1 MNNGPNDAPTSHR
14 GRGAAQL
21 ERGASGMCIPI
32 ESDGDGDDNESTT
45 AEHDYL
51 LPTPTTQTPPP
62 LSLVTSGQQ
71 ITGSGGASTIINLE
85 HFHPPGR
92 SSSVGGSRPNGG
104 NILTS
109 FLARQRSFTPVSSTP
124 LRTTNQV
131 NRRLQQSRSVGAPSN
146 NILED
151 PPMPP
156 PPPPP
161 ASAPSPATMRQLGFW
176 RVNLNEM
183 FSLSTAPST
192 EALRSFIAHSNFRY
206 QPIAGGAA
214 GAAGATASSG
224 DNPHNLLN
232 QNQMPLNMEPEA
244 STSASIL
251 MRSSNSNNNNST
263 GNSTN
268 NNNSGAMGRSI
279 SLREGEMQQ
288 PRHSL
293 NTRHNA
299 SVLGL
304 TTPAMAT
311 IPIAHPEAAAGGGGA
326 GLATPG
332 GGGGAADATT
342 GAASANGNGNGQQD
356 QDENNADDDHIIT
369 DMVVHIL
376 SHFVRYLPFICILMI
391 KFVHDHLLGI
401 LDLLLLLTIM
411 YNVNLSV
418 RQQVARLAQKNYAV
432 LLRDI
437 LLVSVVVAVRLFM
450 ATTPPDPFGL
460 LIPPPKTYQII
471 DIHKSGLPAR
481 LDDIPPTTFHSS
493 SSRLDEVTTETAIP
507 KAIPLG
513 MLLYYVA
520 VSDMLLKLLTIL
532 VKLGITLLP
541 LHVIRLK
548 VRVSNEHY
556 SDIAYYILFKFTL
569 QARLYVLVEY
579 ISQFYRALAPIT
591 QWGMFLYAS
600 YSGLEVISGFLFCTL
615 YVFCKIFELAE
626 RGKSLKKAISTFRR
640 NIVSDYND

>member
-32 ESDGDGDDNESTT
+32 ESDGEGDDNESTT

-51 LPTPTTQTPPP
+51 LPTPTAQTPPP

-124 LRTTNQV
+124 LRTTSQV
-131 NRRLQQSRSVGAPSN
+131 NRRLQQSRSVGAPSS

-151 PPMPP
+151 PPIP

-206 QPIAGGAA
+206 QPTAGGPAA
-214 GAAGATASSG
+214 AAGATASAG

-232 QNQMPLNMEPEA
+232 QNQMALNMEPEA

-263 GNSTN
+263 GNG
-268 NNNSGAMGRSI
+268 NNNSGVMGRSI

-288 PRHSL
+288 PRYSL
-293 NTRHNA
+293 NSRHNA

-311 IPIAHPEAAAGGGGA
+311 IPTAQSDAGGA
-326 GLATPG
+326 LASPGG

-342 GAASANGNGNGQQD
+342 GAASANGTGNGQQD

-376 SHFVRYLPFICILMI
+376 SHFVRYLPFICILLI

-401 LDLLLLLTIM
+401 LDLLLLLMIM

-471 DIHKSGLPAR
+471 DIHKSVVPAS

-493 SSRLDEVTTETAIP
+493 SNRLEEVTTETAIP

-556 SDIAYYILFKFTL
+556 
-569 QARLYVLVEY
+569 
-579 ISQFYRALAPIT
+579 
-591 QWGMFLYAS
+591 
-600 YSGLEVISGFLFCTL
+600 
-615 YVFCKIFELAE
+615 
-626 RGKSLKKAISTFRR
+626 
-640 NIVSDYND
+640 

>member
-32 ESDGDGDDNESTT
+32 ESDGEGDDNESTT

-51 LPTPTTQTPPP
+51 LPTPTAQTPPP

-124 LRTTNQV
+124 LRTTSQV
-131 NRRLQQSRSVGAPSN
+131 NRRLQQSRSVGAPSS

-151 PPMPP
+151 PPIP

-206 QPIAGGAA
+206 QPTAGGPAA
-214 GAAGATASSG
+214 AAGATASAG

-232 QNQMPLNMEPEA
+232 QNQMALNMEPEA

-263 GNSTN
+263 GNG
-268 NNNSGAMGRSI
+268 NNNSGVMGRSI

-293 NTRHNA
+293 NSRHNA

-311 IPIAHPEAAAGGGGA
+311 IPTAQSDAGGA
-326 GLATPG
+326 LASPGG

-342 GAASANGNGNGQQD
+342 GAASANGTGNGQQD

-376 SHFVRYLPFICILMI
+376 SHFVRYLPFICILLI

-401 LDLLLLLTIM
+401 LDLLLLLMIM

-471 DIHKSGLPAR
+471 DIHKSVVPAS

-493 SSRLDEVTTETAIP
+493 SNRLEEVTTETAIP

-556 SDIAYYILFKFTL
+556 
-569 QARLYVLVEY
+569 
-579 ISQFYRALAPIT
+579 
-591 QWGMFLYAS
+591 
-600 YSGLEVISGFLFCTL
+600 
-615 YVFCKIFELAE
+615 
-626 RGKSLKKAISTFRR
+626 
-640 NIVSDYND
+640 

>member
-32 ESDGDGDDNESTT
+32 ESDGEGDDNESTT

-51 LPTPTTQTPPP
+51 LPTPTAQTPPP

-124 LRTTNQV
+124 LRTTSQV
-131 NRRLQQSRSVGAPSN
+131 NRRLQQSRSVGAPSS

-151 PPMPP
+151 PPIP

-206 QPIAGGAA
+206 QPTAGGPAP
-214 GAAGATASSG
+214 AAGATASAG

-232 QNQMPLNMEPEA
+232 QNQMALNMEPEA

-263 GNSTN
+263 GNG
-268 NNNSGAMGRSI
+268 NNNSGVMGRSI

-293 NTRHNA
+293 NSRHNA

-311 IPIAHPEAAAGGGGA
+311 IPTAQSDAGGA
-326 GLATPG
+326 LASPGG

-342 GAASANGNGNGQQD
+342 GAASANGTGNGQQD

-376 SHFVRYLPFICILMI
+376 SHFVRYLPFICILLI

-401 LDLLLLLTIM
+401 LDLLLLLMIM

-471 DIHKSGLPAR
+471 DIHKSVVPAS

-493 SSRLDEVTTETAIP
+493 SSRLEEVTTETAIP

-556 SDIAYYILFKFTL
+556 
-569 QARLYVLVEY
+569 
-579 ISQFYRALAPIT
+579 
-591 QWGMFLYAS
+591 
-600 YSGLEVISGFLFCTL
+600 
-615 YVFCKIFELAE
+615 
-626 RGKSLKKAISTFRR
+626 
-640 NIVSDYND
+640 

>member
-32 ESDGDGDDNESTT
+32 ESDGEGDDNESTT

-51 LPTPTTQTPPP
+51 LPTPTAQTPPP

-124 LRTTNQV
+124 LRTTSQV
-131 NRRLQQSRSVGAPSN
+131 NRRLQQSRSVGAPSS

-151 PPMPP
+151 PPIP

-206 QPIAGGAA
+206 QPTAGGPAA
-214 GAAGATASSG
+214 AAGATASAG

-232 QNQMPLNMEPEA
+232 QNQMALNMEPEA

-263 GNSTN
+263 GNG
-268 NNNSGAMGRSI
+268 NNNSGVMGRSI

-293 NTRHNA
+293 NSRHNA

-311 IPIAHPEAAAGGGGA
+311 IPTAQSDAGGA
-326 GLATPG
+326 LASPGG
-332 GGGGAADATT
+332 GGGGAAEATT
-342 GAASANGNGNGQQD
+342 GAASANGTGNGQQD

-376 SHFVRYLPFICILMI
+376 SHFVRYLPFICILLI

-401 LDLLLLLTIM
+401 LDLLLLLMIM

-471 DIHKSGLPAR
+471 DIHKSVVPAS

-493 SSRLDEVTTETAIP
+493 SNRLEEVTTETAIP

-556 SDIAYYILFKFTL
+556 
-569 QARLYVLVEY
+569 
-579 ISQFYRALAPIT
+579 
-591 QWGMFLYAS
+591 
-600 YSGLEVISGFLFCTL
+600 
-615 YVFCKIFELAE
+615 
-626 RGKSLKKAISTFRR
+626 
-640 NIVSDYND
+640 

>member
-32 ESDGDGDDNESTT
+32 ESDGEGDDNESTT

-51 LPTPTTQTPPP
+51 LPTPTAQTPPP

-124 LRTTNQV
+124 LRTTSQV
-131 NRRLQQSRSVGAPSN
+131 NRRLQQSRSVGAPSS

-151 PPMPP
+151 PPIP

-206 QPIAGGAA
+206 QPTAGGPAA
-214 GAAGATASSG
+214 AAGATASAG

-232 QNQMPLNMEPEA
+232 QNQMALNMEPEA

-251 MRSSNSNNNNST
+251 MRSSTSNNNNST
-263 GNSTN
+263 GNG
-268 NNNSGAMGRSI
+268 NNNSGVMGRSI

-293 NTRHNA
+293 NSRHNA

-311 IPIAHPEAAAGGGGA
+311 IPTAQSDAGGA
-326 GLATPG
+326 LASPGG

-342 GAASANGNGNGQQD
+342 GAASANGTGNGQQD

-376 SHFVRYLPFICILMI
+376 SHFVRYLPFICILLI

-401 LDLLLLLTIM
+401 LDLLLLLMIM

-471 DIHKSGLPAR
+471 DIHKSVIPAS

-493 SSRLDEVTTETAIP
+493 SSRLEEVTTETAIP

-556 SDIAYYILFKFTL
+556 
-569 QARLYVLVEY
+569 
-579 ISQFYRALAPIT
+579 
-591 QWGMFLYAS
+591 
-600 YSGLEVISGFLFCTL
+600 
-615 YVFCKIFELAE
+615 
-626 RGKSLKKAISTFRR
+626 
-640 NIVSDYND
+640 

>member
-32 ESDGDGDDNESTT
+32 ESDGEGDDNESTT

-51 LPTPTTQTPPP
+51 LPTPTAQTPPP

-85 HFHPPGR
+85 HFHPPER

-124 LRTTNQV
+124 LRTTSQV
-131 NRRLQQSRSVGAPSN
+131 NRRLQQSRSVGAPSS

-151 PPMPP
+151 PPIP

-206 QPIAGGAA
+206 QPTAGGPAA
-214 GAAGATASSG
+214 AAGATASAG

-232 QNQMPLNMEPEA
+232 QNQMALNMEPEA

-263 GNSTN
+263 GNG
-268 NNNSGAMGRSI
+268 NNNSGVMGRSI

-293 NTRHNA
+293 NSRHNA

-304 TTPAMAT
+304 TTPAIAT
-311 IPIAHPEAAAGGGGA
+311 IPTAQSDAGGV
-326 GLATPG
+326 LASPGG

-342 GAASANGNGNGQQD
+342 GAASANGTGNGQQD

-376 SHFVRYLPFICILMI
+376 SHFVRYLPFICILLI

-401 LDLLLLLTIM
+401 LDLLLLLMIM

-471 DIHKSGLPAR
+471 DIHKSVVPAS

-493 SSRLDEVTTETAIP
+493 SSRLEEVTTETAIP

-556 SDIAYYILFKFTL
+556 
-569 QARLYVLVEY
+569 
-579 ISQFYRALAPIT
+579 
-591 QWGMFLYAS
+591 
-600 YSGLEVISGFLFCTL
+600 
-615 YVFCKIFELAE
+615 
-626 RGKSLKKAISTFRR
+626 
-640 NIVSDYND
+640 

>member
-14 GRGAAQL
+14 GRGAVQL

-32 ESDGDGDDNESTT
+32 ESDGEGDDNESTT

-51 LPTPTTQTPPP
+51 LPTPTAQTPPP

-124 LRTTNQV
+124 LRTTSQV
-131 NRRLQQSRSVGAPSN
+131 NRRLQQSRSVGAPSS

-151 PPMPP
+151 PPIP

-206 QPIAGGAA
+206 QPTAGGPAA
-214 GAAGATASSG
+214 AAGATASAG

-232 QNQMPLNMEPEA
+232 QNQMALNMEPEA

-251 MRSSNSNNNNST
+251 MRSSTSNNNNST
-263 GNSTN
+263 GNG
-268 NNNSGAMGRSI
+268 NNNSGVMGRSI

-293 NTRHNA
+293 NSRHNA

-304 TTPAMAT
+304 TTPAIAT
-311 IPIAHPEAAAGGGGA
+311 IPTAQSDAGGV
-326 GLATPG
+326 LASPGG

-342 GAASANGNGNGQQD
+342 GAASANGTGNGQQD

-376 SHFVRYLPFICILMI
+376 SHFVRYLPFICILLI

-401 LDLLLLLTIM
+401 LDLLLLLMIM

-471 DIHKSGLPAR
+471 DIHKSVVPAS

-493 SSRLDEVTTETAIP
+493 SNRLEEVTTETAIP

-556 SDIAYYILFKFTL
+556 
-569 QARLYVLVEY
+569 
-579 ISQFYRALAPIT
+579 
-591 QWGMFLYAS
+591 
-600 YSGLEVISGFLFCTL
+600 
-615 YVFCKIFELAE
+615 
-626 RGKSLKKAISTFRR
+626 
-640 NIVSDYND
+640 

>member
-32 ESDGDGDDNESTT
+32 ESDGEGDDNESTT

-51 LPTPTTQTPPP
+51 LPTPTAQTPPP

-124 LRTTNQV
+124 LRTTSQV
-131 NRRLQQSRSVGAPSN
+131 NRRLQQSRSVGAPSS

-151 PPMPP
+151 PPIP

-206 QPIAGGAA
+206 QPTAGGPAA
-214 GAAGATASSG
+214 AAGATASAG

-232 QNQMPLNMEPEA
+232 QNQMALNMEPEA

-263 GNSTN
+263 GNG
-268 NNNSGAMGRSI
+268 NNNSGVMGRSI

-293 NTRHNA
+293 NSRHNA

-311 IPIAHPEAAAGGGGA
+311 IPTAQSDAGGA
-326 GLATPG
+326 LASPGG

-342 GAASANGNGNGQQD
+342 GAATANGTGNGQQD

-376 SHFVRYLPFICILMI
+376 SHFVRYLPFICILLI

-401 LDLLLLLTIM
+401 LDLLLLLMIM

-471 DIHKSGLPAR
+471 DIHKSVVPSS

-493 SSRLDEVTTETAIP
+493 SNRLEEVTTETAIP

-548 VRVSNEHY
+548 VRVSKEHY
-556 SDIAYYILFKFTL
+556 
-569 QARLYVLVEY
+569 
-579 ISQFYRALAPIT
+579 
-591 QWGMFLYAS
+591 
-600 YSGLEVISGFLFCTL
+600 
-615 YVFCKIFELAE
+615 
-626 RGKSLKKAISTFRR
+626 
-640 NIVSDYND
+640 

>member
-32 ESDGDGDDNESTT
+32 ESDGEGDDNESTT

-51 LPTPTTQTPPP
+51 LPTPTAQTPPP

-124 LRTTNQV
+124 LRTTSQV
-131 NRRLQQSRSVGAPSN
+131 NRRLQQSRSVGAPSS

-151 PPMPP
+151 PPIP

-206 QPIAGGAA
+206 QPTAGGPAA
-214 GAAGATASSG
+214 AAGATASAG

-232 QNQMPLNMEPEA
+232 QNQMALNMEPEA

-263 GNSTN
+263 GNG
-268 NNNSGAMGRSI
+268 NNNSGVMGRSI

-293 NTRHNA
+293 NSRHNA

-311 IPIAHPEAAAGGGGA
+311 IPTAQSDTGGA
-326 GLATPG
+326 LASPGG

-342 GAASANGNGNGQQD
+342 GAASANGTGNGQQD

-376 SHFVRYLPFICILMI
+376 SHFVRYLPFICILLI

-401 LDLLLLLTIM
+401 LDLLLLLMIM

-471 DIHKSGLPAR
+471 DIHKSVVPAS

-493 SSRLDEVTTETAIP
+493 SNRLEEVTTETAIP

-556 SDIAYYILFKFTL
+556 
-569 QARLYVLVEY
+569 
-579 ISQFYRALAPIT
+579 
-591 QWGMFLYAS
+591 
-600 YSGLEVISGFLFCTL
+600 
-615 YVFCKIFELAE
+615 
-626 RGKSLKKAISTFRR
+626 
-640 NIVSDYND
+640 